1 MTLVRGNQNGSK
13 ILKFEI
19 KEVWNLE
26 FINVQLNKKVVTVGE
41 PIKIQF
47 IILGDANS
55 DFEFPF
61 SNESLTEKL
70 IQFRRKE

>member
-1 MTLVRGNQNGSK
+1 M
-13 ILKFEI
+13 
-19 KEVWNLE
+19 E
-26 FINVQLNKKVVTVGE
+26 FVNVQLNKKVVTVGD

-55 DFEFPF
+55 NFEFPF